1 MTEEPTLLG
10 IYLVTCHFLKGHIEW
25 SLPVVYHIRNDAGMC
40 FNLLLAPFINPSWS
54 SKPTT
59 QLLLSQGSK
68 GALSVLPKAGLGSQE
83 L

>member
-1 MTEEPTLLG
+1 
-10 IYLVTCHFLKGHIEW
+10 
-25 SLPVVYHIRNDAGMC
+25 MC

-68 GALSVLPKAGLGSQE
+68 GALSVLPKAFLAWAHRSCELRKSRQQKIAGLHLMGQ
-83 L
+83 